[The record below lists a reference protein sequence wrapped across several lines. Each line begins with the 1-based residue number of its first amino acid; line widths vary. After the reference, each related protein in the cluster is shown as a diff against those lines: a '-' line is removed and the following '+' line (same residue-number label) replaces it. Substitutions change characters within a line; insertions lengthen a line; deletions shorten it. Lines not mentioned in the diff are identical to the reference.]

1 MLKEVENKINEL
13 HTAQKEE
20 YYKQKEID
28 LENWGLSQ
36 RRNKNSAVPIIVTD
50 EEYEALIDA
59 SIGTR
64 TSGRNT
70 ISSLL
75 NGVAVAIVALGIVIG
90 VACAILLDDLGAVY
104 FSVSIVSGLLLALLF
119 RGVAEAIT
127 ILQQLLDMKRA
138 EEFKK
143 AHQKSRVFPDTQ
155 PQTNQAF
162 SNAPPVHY
170 AYPQSAPT
178 INMPK

>member
-13 HTAQKEE
+13 HAEQKD
-20 YYKQKEID
+20 ID
-28 LENWGLSQ
+28 LDNWGLSQ
-36 RRNKNSAVPIIVTD
+36 RKNRKNAVPVIVTD

-64 TSGRNT
+64 KSSRNP
-70 ISSLL
+70 IAGLL
-75 NGVAVAIVALGIVIG
+75 NVISVAIVALGLVIG
-90 VACAILLDDLGAVY
+90 VACVIILDHLGAVY
-104 FSVSIVSGLLLALLF
+104 FSVSIVAAIILALLF
-119 RGVAEAIT
+119 RGISEAIT

-143 AHQKSRVFPDTQ
+143 VHKKAQVFPDTQ
-155 PQTNQAF
+155 PQTNQPF

-170 AYPQSAPT
+170 AYPSGAET
-178 INMPK
+178 VIMPK